1 MQRGGGAETAWER
14 AEVLAAGTCRSHGC
28 QSRPGSAHCLW
39 ADAGER
45 SSFLRR
51 ELHLPPGC
59 SFQQLPHTESLQ
71 LRSSWERA
79 ASCHCYGV
87 ASFLLLLHRPS
98 QSVPVFPGV
107 STHILLA
114 PAGNPSSCSLPVIK
128 HHVLEWAAR
137 GKQLWDLSWVPALTP
152 MPCSHPAAG
161 SCISFPFPPPC
172 IGVNPSRPALQ
183 SWDWEP
189 CIWQCLCCPMSKDE
203 A

>member
-1 MQRGGGAETAWER
+1 M
-14 AEVLAAGTCRSHGC
+14 LAAGTRRSHGC

-183 SWDWEP
+183 SWDWGP
-189 CIWQCLCCPMSKDE
+189 CIWQCLCCPMSKDG